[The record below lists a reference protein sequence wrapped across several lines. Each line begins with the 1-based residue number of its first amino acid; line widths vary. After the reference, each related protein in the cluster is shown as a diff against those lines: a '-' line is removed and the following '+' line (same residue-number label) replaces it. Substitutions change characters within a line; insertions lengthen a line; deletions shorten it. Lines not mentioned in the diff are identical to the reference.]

1 MQLRCGAWCDR
12 IGALP
17 QSVKHIV
24 VNTTVPVVFPKLPLS
39 ETTFTAV
46 DSVPFL
52 KGALQKTGIG
62 AGIVDKC
69 ASPLTVHLVADL
81 SPPYFCKLAGG
92 LKSIKCYFAFL
103 RVCAKRY
110 DRVFLAFASSSAM
123 SHVAPDCQ
131 KVIFPSGAA
140 CTAAVLL
147 SLLCNSLELHSVHIL
162 VLPNLTVGNGILMRS
177 DHHQNSS
184 CHCWPALLMRFY
196 QPDH

>member
-110 DRVFLAFASSSAM
+110 DRVFL
-123 SHVAPDCQ
+123 
-131 KVIFPSGAA
+131 PS
-140 CTAAVLL
+140 LPR
-147 SLLCNSLELHSVHIL
+147 LLCLTLH
-162 VLPNLTVGNGILMRS
+162 LTVKRS
-177 DHHQNSS
+177 FSRLVQHAQLQY
-184 CHCWPALLMRFY
+184 C
-196 QPDH
+196 